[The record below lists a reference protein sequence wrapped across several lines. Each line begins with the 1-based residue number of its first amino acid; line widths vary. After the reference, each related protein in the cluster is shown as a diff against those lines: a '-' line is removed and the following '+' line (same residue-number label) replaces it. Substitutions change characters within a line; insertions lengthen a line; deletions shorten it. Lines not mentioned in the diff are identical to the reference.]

1 MWSNFSRRGTEAEV
15 VKLHIELWAKSLWHG
30 LALVART
37 RGGGSRL
44 LWRANYGQARRLSH
58 REQELSHLPN
68 GPYQH
73 PSR

>member
-15 VKLHIELWAKSLWHG
+15 VKLHIELWAKSLWHS

-44 LWRANYGQARRLSH
+44 LWSTNYGQARHLSH
-58 REQELSHLPN
+58 QEQELSHP
-68 GPYQH
+68 PDEPSQH
-73 PSR
+73 PSG